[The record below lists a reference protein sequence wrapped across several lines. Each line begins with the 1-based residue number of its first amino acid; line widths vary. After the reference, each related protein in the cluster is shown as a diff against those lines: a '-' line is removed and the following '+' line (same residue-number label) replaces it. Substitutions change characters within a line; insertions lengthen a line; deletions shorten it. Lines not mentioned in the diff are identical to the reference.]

1 MATTTDTKIPGF
13 VKLLQQAESEGIL
26 LDNSAQSLEWLRGK
40 YGTIRPTQVT
50 ERQFIREAD
59 RRRTVPLVGRLYM
72 FLYNPKTKD
81 ELPYYDRFPL
91 VFPFRRVTGGFYGL
105 NLHYLSPKYRA
116 ILMDQLYNLL
126 NNTKF
131 DETTR
136 LRFTYQLLDSSS
148 KYRWFRPCV
157 KHYLKSQMQSQLIY
171 IEPTEWNLALFVP
184 SEQFR
189 KDNKRNVWQD
199 SIRTVTQNGI

>member
-1 MATTTDTKIPGF
+1 MATTTNIPGF
-13 VKLLQQAESEGIL
+13 VKLLQQAEQDGII
-26 LDNSAQSLEWLRGK
+26 LDNSKESLEWLRKK
-40 YGTIRPTQVT
+40 YASLKPSDVMETRFTSQ
-50 ERQFIREAD
+50 RD
-59 RRRTVPLVGRLYM
+59 RRRTVPLLGRMYM
-72 FLYNPKTKD
+72 FLYKPKYKD

-91 VFPFRRVTGGFYGL
+91 VFPFRRVSGGFYGL
-105 NLHYLSPKYRA
+105 NLHYLAPKYRA

-126 NNTKF
+126 NNTEF

-136 LRFTYQLLDSSS
+136 LKFTYKLLDSSS
-148 KYRWFRPCV
+148 KYRWFKPCV
-157 KHYLKSQMQSQLIY
+157 KHYLKPYMQSQLIY

-199 SIRTVTQNGI
+199 SYRSVI

>member
-1 MATTTDTKIPGF
+1 MVTTTNITGF
-13 VKLLQQAESEGIL
+13 QKLLQQAEQDNII
-26 LDNSAQSLEWLRGK
+26 LDNSRQSLEWLRRK
-40 YGTIRPTQVT
+40 YASLKPSDVT
-50 ERQFIREAD
+50 ERKFISETQ
-59 RRRTVPLVGRLYM
+59 RRRKVPLIGRLYM
-72 FLYNPKTKD
+72 FLYKPKMKE

-91 VFPFRRVTGGFYGL
+91 VFPIRRVAGGFYGL
-105 NLHYLSPKYRA
+105 NMHYLPPKYRA
-116 ILMDQLYNLL
+116 LLMDQLYNTL
-126 NNTKF
+126 NNTAF

-136 LRFTYQLLDSSS
+136 LRITYKLLNGTA

-157 KHYLKSQMQSQLIY
+157 KHYLTPHMQSSLIY

-199 SIRTVTQNGI
+199 SIRAVT

>member
-1 MATTTDTKIPGF
+1 MATTTEVPGF
-13 VKLLQQAESEGIL
+13 VKLLQDAEKEGIV
-26 LDNSAQSLEWLRGK
+26 LDNSNQALDWLKSK
-40 YGTIRPTQVT
+40 YGTITPTQVT
-50 ERQFIREAD
+50 ERQFLRETE
-59 RRRTVPLVGRLYM
+59 RRRTVPLLGRLYM
-72 FLYNPKTKD
+72 FLYIPKTKE

-126 NNTKF
+126 NNTDF

-136 LRFTYQLLDSSS
+136 LRFTYQLLESSS
-148 KYRWFRPCV
+148 KYRWFKPCV
-157 KHYLKSQMQSQLIY
+157 KHYLKGHMKSQLIY
-171 IEPTEWNLALFVP
+171 IDPTEWNLALFVP

-199 SIRTVTQNGI
+199 SYRAVTKNGF

>member
-1 MATTTDTKIPGF
+1 MVTSTNTEIPGF
-13 VKLLQQAESEGIL
+13 VRLLQLAEQDNVL
-26 LDNSAQSLEWLRGK
+26 LDNSRESLEWLRKK
-40 YGTIRPTQVT
+40 YLLIRPSEVIEKT
-50 ERQFIREAD
+50 FLREVE
-59 RRRTVPLVGRLYM
+59 RRRKVPLIGRMYM
-72 FLYNPKTKD
+72 FLYNPKYKQ

-91 VFPFRRVTGGFYGL
+91 VFPFRRVAGGFYGM

-136 LRFTYQLLDSSS
+136 LRMTYDLLNNST
-148 KYRWFRPCV
+148 KYRWFKPCV
-157 KHYLKSQMQSQLIY
+157 KHYLNQHMQSSLIY

-189 KDNKRNVWQD
+189 KENKRNVWQD
-199 SIRTVTQNGI
+199 SYRSII